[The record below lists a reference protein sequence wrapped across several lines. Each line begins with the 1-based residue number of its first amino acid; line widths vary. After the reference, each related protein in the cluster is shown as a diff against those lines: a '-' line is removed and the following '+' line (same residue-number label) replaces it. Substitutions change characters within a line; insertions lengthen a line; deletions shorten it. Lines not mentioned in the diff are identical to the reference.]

1 MDTQGEEVVYSPKQT
16 YHHPIMD
23 VGKLYTTQIS
33 LTEWFE
39 KREYLQILREEIGLA
54 YDAGIKLD
62 LNEKCALRLIP
73 LVPNLP
79 KLRIR
84 GKTVAESMKWFGKQ
98 KIDPTKYR
106 AEFIPHV
113 GNAIWSTIFVINKRG
128 IFGEIIK
135 GNHFQLTQGFHESGK
150 PIQFAFNFRTWKLSP
165 ANPAALKHLQEI
177 MQMLYVPSGMKQRAI
192 KKRLSQAVFAKNYLR
207 GYFETLTSKE
217 HGLWFADYNTILG
230 EAISPPSPS
239 YGKRGTKGAIQGT
252 PTSAGI
258 VRGTVGKEILVVPM
272 TTPEH
277 VPLIMKSK
285 GIITELG
292 GILSHAAIVCRELK
306 KPCITGV
313 AGATKKLK
321 PGMMIEMN
329 GSTGEIKIL

>member
-1 MDTQGEEVVYSPKQT
+1 MD
-16 YHHPIMD
+16 D
-23 VGKLYTTQIS
+23 GKLYTTQIS
-33 LTEWFE
+33 LTEWFERTNLSKTEQFRRADNE

-113 GNAIWSTIFVINKRG
+113 GNATWSTIFVVNKRG

-150 PIQFAFNFRTWKLSP
+150 PIRFAYNFQHWNLQPK
-165 ANPAALKHLQEI
+165 NPKALQHLKDI
-177 MQMLYVPSGMKQRAI
+177 MKILHVPDIAKQRAI
-192 KKRLSQAVFAKNYLR
+192 KKRLPRASFAHDYLL
-207 GYFETLTSKE
+207 GYFETVTSKE
-217 HGLWFADYNTILG
+217 HGIWFADYNTILG
-230 EAISPPSPS
+230 DM
-239 YGKRGTKGAIQGT
+239 GT
-252 PTSAGI
+252 PTSGGI
-258 VRGTVGKEILVVPM
+258 VRGKVGTEILVTTM
-272 TTPEH
+272 TTPADI
-277 VPLIMKSK
+277 PKIMKAK
-285 GIITELG
+285 GIITEMG

-313 AGATKKLK
+313 IGAVKKFK
-321 PGMMIEMN
+321 PGMMLEMN
-329 GSTGEIKIL
+329 GGTGEIKIL